1 MDMIRKKKQHM
12 KMKKVIT
19 FFTAIIF
26 YSITAN
32 AQYDAMF
39 TQYMFNE
46 MYINP
51 AYAGSKEAMAV
62 NLTHR
67 QQWVNFP
74 GRPITSAFTLHGPL
88 SNNKMGLGISVL
100 NEQIGKLS
108 RNLVY
113 VNYAYRIKT
122 GEKGHLAFGLM
133 GGIHNQVNK
142 LSELKP
148 SEAGD
153 IQVSQNTPSL
163 ISPNFGAGIYYSTKK
178 FYAGISIPRMV
189 DDSYLFNQAG
199 NITTSTKI
207 NPNKLHYYFTIGKVF
222 EINDGL
228 LIKPQAMVKAV
239 QNAPVQYD
247 LNVNFLIQNKI
258 WTGIS
263 YRSGS
268 DISALIGIQVNPQFL
283 IKYSYDYALTKVQK
297 YSQGSHEITL
307 GYLFNYKQSKV
318 VTPRYF

>member
-1 MDMIRKKKQHM
+1 
-12 KMKKVIT
+12 MKKTIIILISVI
-19 FFTAIIF
+19 FISTA
-26 YSITAN
+26 TK

-51 AYAGSKEAMAV
+51 AYTGSKEAMSI

-74 GRPITSAFTLHGPL
+74 GRPITTSFTVHGPL
-88 SNNKMGLGISVL
+88 ANNKMGLGISVL

-113 VNYAYRIKT
+113 LNYAYRVKI
-122 GEKGHLAFGLM
+122 GENGHLSFGIM

-148 SEAGD
+148 TEIGD
-153 IQVSQNTPSL
+153 AQISQNTPNI
-163 ISPNFGAGIYYSTKK
+163 ISPNFGSGIYYYTKK
-178 FYAGISIPRMV
+178 FYVGISIPRMI
-189 DDSYLFNQAG
+189 DDSYLFNSTG
-199 NITTSTKI
+199 GIIKSTKI
-207 NPNKLHYYFTIGKVF
+207 DPNKFHYYFTIGNVF
-222 EINDGL
+222 DVNENL
-228 LIKPQAMVKAV
+228 KIKPQAMLKMV
-239 QNAPVQYD
+239 QNAPIQYD
-247 LNVNFLIQNKI
+247 LNVNFLIKNKI
-258 WTGIS
+258 WAGVS
-263 YRSGS
+263 YRSGA
-268 DISALIGIQVNPQFL
+268 DVSALIGVQVNSQFL
-283 IKYSYDYALTKVQK
+283 VNYSYDYALTKIQK

-307 GYLFNYKQSKV
+307 GYLFSYKQRKV

>member
-1 MDMIRKKKQHM
+1 MVMIRKKKKQM

-19 FFTAIIF
+19 FFTAIIL

-113 VNYAYRIKT
+113 INYAYRIKT

-133 GGIHNQVNK
+133 AGIHNQINK

-148 SEAGD
+148 SETGD

-163 ISPNFGAGIYYSTKK
+163 ITPNFGTGIYYSTKK

-207 NPNKLHYYFTIGKVF
+207 TPNKLHYYFTVGKVF

-239 QNAPVQYD
+239 QNAPIQLD

-283 IKYSYDYALTKVQK
+283 INYSYDYSLTKVQK

>member
-133 GGIHNQVNK
+133 GGIHNQINK

-148 SEAGD
+148 SETGD

-163 ISPNFGAGIYYSTKK
+163 ITPNFGAGIYYSTKK

-189 DDSYLFNQAG
+189 DDSYLFTQAG

-207 NPNKLHYYFTIGKVF
+207 KPNKLHYYFTIGKVF

-283 IKYSYDYALTKVQK
+283 INYSYDYALTKVQK